1 MHIYDAVTKKLCN
14 HSSIRV
20 LFKKVI
26 CKWVGVPD
34 FWEGP
39 SGKIK
44 LNVKTC
50 PLLQGLSREFFQFFL
65 DKLEKIALHL
75 SDSLPPPLNL

>member
-1 MHIYDAVTKKLCN
+1 MHIYDAVTKNLCN

-26 CKWVGVPD
+26 YKWMEVPD

-39 SGKIK
+39 SGKIR
-44 LNVKTC
+44 LNVKAC
-50 PLLQGLSREFFQFFL
+50 PFLQRLSREFFQFFL

-75 SDSLPPPLNL
+75 FDSHPQPPSP